1 MFENTENLARK
12 LLQIQDNKYGK
23 IGDLQL
29 QKLFLTYCDLR
40 KKEFLLQQWSKY
52 CFTCEKQNSLEHED
66 QLNSHLINRGCSF
79 AFMQSRSCL
88 TIRNPSQ
95 GGRWHDPELG
105 P

>member
-40 KKEFLLQQWSKY
+40 KKEFLH
-52 CFTCEKQNSLEHED
+52 FTLCCSSGQSTVLLVKNKIP
-66 QLNSHLINRGCSF
+66 LNTRIS
-79 AFMQSRSCL
+79 
-88 TIRNPSQ
+88 
-95 GGRWHDPELG
+95 
-105 P
+105 